1 MISTTEGKNMA
12 NEESSQKQGENLSSV
27 TYFVEKLATVFSR
40 VKDCVLQ
47 DLLDELIKEG
57 ATWEDFQKEL
67 DQVKDNSIDK
77 NIDDFKVFVDRIVKK
92 LGYDISAAKAE
103 CGELYNVL
111 AQLVVSGEKLGVAFK
126 KLFKEYEDKD
136 PQKVLEDLI
145 SGIKVTPNESKDGKN
160 ATLVTWSDVKES
172 FGSLDNFC
180 KEAKKIGDSDT
191 ILIGTEKFNIGLAAE
206 GSDYGKIMPIL
217 NLVQEILDLIKK
229 FSDIEW
235 GKIKD
240 EFEDFG
246 NFIYDSYFTEE
257 FGKRILDYIL
267 ILILK
272 NAKDVFRE
280 DLDAIWDELKVY
292 KKQIGQDLKSLE
304 KKLDEPLNAVVE
316 FIKKISGD
324 KEVKQILEFLDDV
337 IDLRDEIDELKSG
350 LEKELTE
357 ALNAAESEISSAQDA
372 IESEI
377 KDLAKQAEKSPTG
390 AIEAISDTAGKI
402 GDAIKDSAEKL
413 DETG

>member
-1 MISTTEGKNMA
+1 MA

-172 FGSLDNFC
+172 FEEELGDWTTIDADGDGQTWYGLTTAQGAFTPHDG
-180 KEAKKIGDSDT
+180 EAFMTS
-191 ILIGTEKFNIGLAAE
+191 A
-206 GSDYGKIMPIL
+206 
-217 NLVQEILDLIKK
+217 
-229 FSDIEW
+229 
-235 GKIKD
+235 
-240 EFEDFG
+240 
-246 NFIYDSYFTEE
+246 SY
-257 FGKRILDYIL
+257 
-267 ILILK
+267 
-272 NAKDVFRE
+272 
-280 DLDAIWDELKVY
+280 
-292 KKQIGQDLKSLE
+292 Q
-304 KKLDEPLNAVVE
+304 
-316 FIKKISGD
+316 
-324 KEVKQILEFLDDV
+324 
-337 IDLRDEIDELKSG
+337 
-350 LEKELTE
+350 
-357 ALNAAESEISSAQDA
+357 NAALTPDNYLVSPKVKLGGSITFWACAQDA
-372 IESEI
+372 SWAAEHFGVAVSTTGNTDAADFTTIEEWTMTS
-377 KDLAKQAEKSPTG
+377 
-390 AIEAISDTAGKI
+390 AGTPASSRRKVQ
-402 GDAIKDSAEKL
+402 GTWGEPLHHRRS
-413 DETG
+413 

>member
-1 MISTTEGKNMA
+1 
-12 NEESSQKQGENLSSV
+12 
-27 TYFVEKLATVFSR
+27 
-40 VKDCVLQ
+40 
-47 DLLDELIKEG
+47 LLDELIKEG

-246 NFIYDSYFTEE
+246 NFIYFDDKVEFDPKKYKRPEIYFGFIHDQYIVPQILGLKNNNKKEKKEE
-257 FGKRILDYIL
+257 EVKQQNKEEKKIDNEKLKPKKINKKKVVKNLDDIMTKLNLKYIEPPKKEKIVEPLPQEEEVVEEEDNSKDKNKKGKDANAKG
-267 ILILK
+267 K
-272 NAKDVFRE
+272 NAKD
-280 DLDAIWDELKVY
+280 DPKNKANK
-292 KKQIGQDLKSLE
+292 
-304 KKLDEPLNAVVE
+304 
-316 FIKKISGD
+316 
-324 KEVKQILEFLDDV
+324 
-337 IDLRDEIDELKSG
+337 
-350 LEKELTE
+350 
-357 ALNAAESEISSAQDA
+357 
-372 IESEI
+372 
-377 KDLAKQAEKSPTG
+377 
-390 AIEAISDTAGKI
+390 AGK
-402 GDAIKDSAEKL
+402 K
-413 DETG
+413 